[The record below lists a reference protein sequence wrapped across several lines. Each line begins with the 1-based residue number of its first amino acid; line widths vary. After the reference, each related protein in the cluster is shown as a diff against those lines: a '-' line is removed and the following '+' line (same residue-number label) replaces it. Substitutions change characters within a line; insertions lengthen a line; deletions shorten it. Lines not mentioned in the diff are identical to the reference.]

1 MTEAAAALRAGLRR
15 GTVVTVASAGVYS
28 GKPRPAVV
36 VQAERWL
43 QAHPS
48 VTLCPL
54 TSSVVEAPLVRI
66 AVAPSPRNGLRKP
79 SQLMVDRLFSV
90 PIQALGAVVG
100 QLEPQVSRV
109 NPLGRFATT
118 KLAGECP
125 QVVAGDNLGAATR
138 KLSYPAARSLIST
151 GFS

>member
-1 MTEAAAALRAGLRR
+1 MTEAAAALRATLRR
-15 GTVVTVASAGVYS
+15 GTVVTVASAGVYA

-54 TSSVVEAPLVRI
+54 TSTLMEARLVRI
-66 AVAPSPRNGLRKP
+66 AVAPSARNGLRKP
-79 SQLMVDRLFSV
+79 SQLMVDKLFSV

-100 QLEPQVSRV
+100 QLEPQLLVE
-109 NPLGRFATT
+109 LD
-118 KLAGECP
+118 LALWGWLDLP
-125 QVVAGDNLGAATR
+125 
-138 KLSYPAARSLIST
+138 
-151 GFS
+151 

>member
-1 MTEAAAALRAGLRR
+1 MTEAAAALVAGLRR

-28 GKPRPAVV
+28 SKPRSAVV

-54 TSSVVEAPLVRI
+54 TSTLIEVPLVRI
-66 AVAPSPRNGLRKP
+66 AVAPSPRNGLQKP
-79 SQLMVDRLFSV
+79 SQLMVDKLFSV

-100 QLEPQVSRV
+100 QLEPQV
-109 NPLGRFATT
+109 
-118 KLAGECP
+118 
-125 QVVAGDNLGAATR
+125 
-138 KLSYPAARSLIST
+138 LIELEMALR
-151 GFS
+151 GWLDLP

>member
-1 MTEAAAALRAGLRR
+1 MTEAAAALVAGLRR

-48 VTLCPL
+48 VTLCPV
-54 TSSVVEAPLVRI
+54 TSTLIEVPLVRI

-79 SQLMVDRLFSV
+79 SQLMVDKLFSV
-90 PIQALGAVVG
+90 PIQALGSVVG
-100 QLEPQVSRV
+100 QLEPQV
-109 NPLGRFATT
+109 LIELD
-118 KLAGECP
+118 LALRGWL
-125 QVVAGDNLGAATR
+125 D
-138 KLSYPAARSLIST
+138 LS
-151 GFS
+151 